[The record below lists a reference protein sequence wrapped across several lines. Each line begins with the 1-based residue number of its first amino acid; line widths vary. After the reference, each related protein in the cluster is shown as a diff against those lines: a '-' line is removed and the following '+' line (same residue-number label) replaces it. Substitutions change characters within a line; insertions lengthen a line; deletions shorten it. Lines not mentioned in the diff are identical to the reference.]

1 MAKWGEGD
9 PRWIVEERPDATN
22 VNNWHWVEKNATSWS
37 QDKLK
42 ELLNGLEVE
51 NEKGRCVVN
60 ELTKVEGEATANNR
74 KGKLIFFYEFE
85 VTGKWS
91 GSLKDSKKNY
101 KGTFS
106 IPNLSEE
113 NEAHEIDVNV
123 TCDSTSDDATEVKE
137 IMRKVG
143 TTVIQG
149 KISEYINKLRE
160 EYGQGIILPT
170 KDCAKAPAP
179 KVACKENKA
188 KEEMNKVVKNCSQQM
203 EALGVRIHTKKLT
216 AREEFK
222 CRAADL
228 YRALTDKGM
237 VEAFTGGPATIEAAK
252 GERFSLMGGHVTGQF
267 VELVPEKKIVQKWRI
282 KSWPADHYS
291 DVTIELEEQDASTVL
306 RLTQQ
311 GVPDSEYDSTLQGW
325 TTHYWQRMNQ
335 VFGFSAQLF

>member
-37 QDKLK
+37 IDKLK
-42 ELLNGLEVE
+42 ELLTGLVVE
-51 NEKGRCVVN
+51 NKKGSCEVK

-85 VTGKWS
+85 VKGKWS
-91 GSLKDSKKNY
+91 GCLKDSKKSY
-101 KGTFS
+101 KGTFD

-123 TCDSTSDDATEVKE
+123 SCDSTSDDATEVKE
-137 IMRKVG
+137 IMRIVG
-143 TTVIQG
+143 TKVIQE
-149 KISEYINKLRE
+149 KMAEYINRLRE

-179 KVACKENKA
+179 KVVNKENKA
-188 KEEMNKVVKNCSQQM
+188 KEEMNKVVTDCSERM
-203 EALGVRIHTKKLT
+203 DGLGVRIHTKKLVT
-216 AREEFK
+216 REEFK

-237 VEAFTGGPATIEAAK
+237 VEAFTGGPATLEPAK
-252 GERFSLMGGHVTGQF
+252 GERFSMMGGHVTGEF
-267 VELVPEKKIVQKWRI
+267 VDLVPEKKIVQKWRI
-282 KSWPADHYS
+282 KSWPTEHYS
-291 DVTIELEEQDASTVL
+291 FVTIELEEQDSTTVL

-311 GVPDSEYDSTLQGW
+311 GVPDSEYDNTLQGW
-325 TTHYWQRMNQ
+325 KTHYWQRMNQ
-335 VFGFSAQLF
+335 VFGFSANLF